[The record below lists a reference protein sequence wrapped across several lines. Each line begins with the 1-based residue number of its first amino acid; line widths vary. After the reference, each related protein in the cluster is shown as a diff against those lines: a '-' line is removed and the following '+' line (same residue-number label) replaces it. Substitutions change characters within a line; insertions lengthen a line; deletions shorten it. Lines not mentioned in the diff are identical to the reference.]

1 MDEATCPFC
10 HKAIRSDADAP
21 EFCALCGM
29 GIYHADTSPSL
40 NGLGGKK
47 IYFCCSS
54 CPRIYTRIRKG
65 DGCHR
70 LGRKEM

>member
-29 GIYHADTSPSL
+29 GLSHADTSPSV
-40 NGLGGKK
+40 NGLGGEK
-47 IYFCCSS
+47 IYFNGSES
-54 CPRIYTRIRKG
+54 TRIYTRIRKG
-65 DGCHR
+65 PGCH
-70 LGRKEM
+70 